1 MTSIIKLKNISK
13 SFYNNNKED
22 LIIDDISLDINQ
34 NELISL
40 VGPSGSGKT
49 TLLQIIGLLD
59 KFTKG
64 TILYNKTEIIQ
75 NSKENLDRIRRDNI
89 GFIFQY
95 HHLISE
101 FNVIE
106 NTALPLL
113 IKGYSKEDAYQKAQ
127 NILTEV
133 DLDDKIH
140 FLPGQ
145 LSGGQKQRVAIARAI
160 IHKPS
165 VILADEPTGNLDNN
179 LSIKIYSLLKNMV
192 KKHQI
197 SCIFVTHNIGLA
209 KKADKIYKLE
219 NKKLSKF

>member
-1 MTSIIKLKNISK
+1 MTSIIKLQNISK
-13 SFYNNNKED
+13 SFFSNNKED
-22 LIIDDISLDINQ
+22 LIIDNISLDINR

-64 TILYNKTEIIQ
+64 VILYNKTKITQ
-75 NSKENLDRIRRDNI
+75 DSKKNLDKIRRDNI

-219 NKKLSKF
+219 NTKLSKF

>member
-106 NTALPLL
+106 NTDLPLL
-113 IKGYSKEDAYQKAQ
+113 IKGYSKKDAYKEAED
-127 NILTEV
+127 ILTEV
-133 DLDDKIH
+133 ELDDKIY

-145 LSGGQKQRVAIARAI
+145 LSGGQKQIVAIARAI

-192 KKHQI
+192 KKHKI
-197 SCIFVTHNIGLA
+197 SCIFVTHNINLA